1 MEKNSSADS
10 LIMEPRPPKRKT
22 KEMERKEPELHVF
35 VLSEDGPTKVL
46 ESWWTDKLHL
56 VLREEMLKALSTG
69 KFNNRVGPNH
79 RLAIRSTKFCFQT
92 GTIKITAYNEASAI
106 FIAQVVTS
114 PDFSIKMKK
123 NQTVRFG
130 AETVIANKRQ
140 VFIPWKKK
148 VYFSYFDGPFEEVMW
163 YALRHCHS
171 SVHLELAIDVA
182 YSHPTDVLPT
192 LAPMPV

>member
-10 LIMEPRPPKRKT
+10 LIREPRPPKRKT

-35 VLSEDGPTKVL
+35 VPSEDGPRKVL
-46 ESWWTDKLHL
+46 ESWWSDKLHL

-123 NQTVRFG
+123 NQNVRFG

-140 VFIPWKKK
+140 VFIP
-148 VYFSYFDGPFEEVMW
+148 
-163 YALRHCHS
+163 
-171 SVHLELAIDVA
+171 
-182 YSHPTDVLPT
+182 
-192 LAPMPV
+192 

>member
-10 LIMEPRPPKRKT
+10 LIREPRPPKRKT

-35 VLSEDGPTKVL
+35 VPSEDGPRKVL

-56 VLREEMLKALSTG
+56 VLREQILKAVSTG
-69 KFNNRVGPNH
+69 NFNTNRVGPNP
-79 RLAIRSTKFCFQT
+79 RIRSTKFCSQS

-123 NQTVRFG
+123 NQNVRFG

-140 VFIPWKKK
+140 VFIP
-148 VYFSYFDGPFEEVMW
+148 
-163 YALRHCHS
+163 
-171 SVHLELAIDVA
+171 
-182 YSHPTDVLPT
+182 
-192 LAPMPV
+192 

>member
-1 MEKNSSADS
+1 
-10 LIMEPRPPKRKT
+10 
-22 KEMERKEPELHVF
+22 MERKEPELHVF
-35 VLSEDGPTKVL
+35 VPSEDGPRKVL

-123 NQTVRFG
+123 NQNVRFG

-140 VFIPWKKK
+140 VFIP
-148 VYFSYFDGPFEEVMW
+148 
-163 YALRHCHS
+163 
-171 SVHLELAIDVA
+171 
-182 YSHPTDVLPT
+182 
-192 LAPMPV
+192 